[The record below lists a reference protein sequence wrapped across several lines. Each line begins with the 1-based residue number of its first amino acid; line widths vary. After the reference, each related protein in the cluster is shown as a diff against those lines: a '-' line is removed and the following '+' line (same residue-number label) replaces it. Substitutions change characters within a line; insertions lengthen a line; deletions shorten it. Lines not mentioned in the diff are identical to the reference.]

1 MSSEEPHSPP
11 SNNNHQTPHQE
22 KNGQRQEKSW
32 FTKLMDNFSGEPKSR
47 GDLMD
52 IIKDAADNKILDQ
65 EALTIIEGALD
76 VAYQQVR
83 EVLVPRSQ
91 MVVVK
96 IDQKPEDFLSTI
108 IESGHS
114 RFPVIGESVDDIKG
128 ILLAKDLLPLI
139 INGTDDFTLA
149 NIIRPAT
156 IIPESKRLNVLLR
169 EFRENR
175 YHMAMVIDEYGGVC
189 GLVTIED
196 VLEEIVGEIEDETD
210 EDSEGTFIRAVS
222 DREFVV
228 KALTPIDDFNDHFA
242 TGFNDEE
249 FDTIGGIVTQ
259 AFGHLPLRN
268 ESTVIGDYEFRVLY
282 SDNRQIHL
290 LRVTPADAEPDEK
303 PEPNETTGSSK
314 TPTTK

>member
-1 MSSEEPHSPP
+1 MSSEEPHS
-11 SNNNHQTPHQE
+11 SDND
-22 KNGQRQEKSW
+22 QRSEKSW
-32 FTKLMDNFSGEPKSR
+32 LTKLIDSFSSEPKSR
-47 GDLMD
+47 DELLS

-65 EALTIIEGALD
+65 EALNIIEGALD
-76 VAYQQVR
+76 VADQQVR

-96 IDQKPEDFLSTI
+96 LSQQPDELLPI
-108 IESGHS
+108 VIESGHS
-114 RFPVIGESVDDIKG
+114 RFPVIGDSVDDIKG
-128 ILLAKDLLPLI
+128 ILLAKDLLPLVL
-139 INGTDDFTLA
+139 NGCDNFNLT

-175 YHMAMVIDEYGGVC
+175 YHMAMVIDEYGGVS

-196 VLEEIVGEIEDETD
+196 ILEEIVGEIEDETD
-210 EDSEGTFIRAVS
+210 EDNDDAFIRAVS
-222 DREFVV
+222 DEEFVV
-228 KALTPIDDFNDHFA
+228 KALTPIEDFNDYFE
-242 TGFNDEE
+242 TGFNDED

-268 ESTVIGDYEFRVLY
+268 EATIISGFEFRVLY

-290 LRVTPADAEPDEK
+290 LRVTPIEA
-303 PEPNETTGSSK
+303 GSESEEE
-314 TPTTK
+314 